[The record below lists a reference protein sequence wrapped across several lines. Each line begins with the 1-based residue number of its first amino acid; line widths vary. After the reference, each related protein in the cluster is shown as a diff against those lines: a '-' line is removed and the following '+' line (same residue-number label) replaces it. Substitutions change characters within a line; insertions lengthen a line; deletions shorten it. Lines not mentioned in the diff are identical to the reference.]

1 MLLKVRIVAP
11 AISYDEFSIRNY
23 SKMERYEIRKPK
35 SSKTRKRVGRGRSSG
50 IGKTCGRGHNGQ
62 LSRSGSKRRPWFEGG
77 QMPIQRRVPKR
88 GFNNKF
94 SRVYQLINIAQL
106 TGCSETEIDPVIMKK
121 SGLIKKI
128 ETPIKILG
136 DGEIT
141 SAVTVFADAYSKSA
155 KEKIEK
161 AGGKAEIRKL
171 EIKKKKKIEE

>member
-1 MLLKVRIVAP
+1 
-11 AISYDEFSIRNY
+11 
-23 SKMERYEIRKPK
+23 MERYEIKKPA

-88 GFNNKF
+88 GFNNNF
-94 SRVYQLINIAQL
+94 SRVYQLINIVQL
-106 TGCSETEIDPVIMKK
+106 ANCSETEIDPAVMKK

-128 ETPIKILG
+128 GKPIKILG
-136 DGEIT
+136 DGDIST
-141 SAVTVFADAYSKSA
+141 AVTVFADAYSKSA

-161 AGGKAEIRKL
+161 AGGKAEIRKI
-171 EIKKKKKIEE
+171 ENKEKKTEEK